1 MTYAEQVRNAALEE
15 AAEVARQYFRGMF
28 TGWKGHTS
36 ESLISMDEAEDVANE
51 CGQICAEAIL
61 ELKTG

>member
-1 MTYAEQVRNAALEE
+1 MTHAEQIRNAAIDE

-36 ESLISMDEAEDVANE
+36 ESFITLDEAEDVANQ
-51 CGQICAEAIL
+51 CGQICAEAIR